1 MRLLEHGDERTY
13 VPLTETRMPGLERA
27 MELEREIAVSP
38 GQAGAGRRR
47 HRDRVHDVARNG
59 NDLAVEG
66 ELDHL
71 PYLPFG
77 LKA

>member
-1 MRLLEHGDERTY
+1 MRLLEHGDERTHI
-13 VPLTETRMPGLERA
+13 PPAETRMTGLERA
-27 MELEREIAVSP
+27 IQTEREIAMSP

-77 LKA
+77 LNA